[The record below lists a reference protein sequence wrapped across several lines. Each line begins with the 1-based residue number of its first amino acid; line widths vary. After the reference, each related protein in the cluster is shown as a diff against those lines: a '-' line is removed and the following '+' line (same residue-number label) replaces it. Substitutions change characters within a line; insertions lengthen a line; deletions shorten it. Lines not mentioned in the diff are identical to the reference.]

1 MTVMIIAVMLFYYF
15 IDPSAP
21 GFPIKCP
28 SKLLTGYDCPS
39 CGSQRALHALM
50 HGDFV
55 GAIKFNLFL
64 VIGIPYL
71 LLAII
76 AGYIRRP
83 WAVWISRHVVT
94 PLMAYIYIA
103 LFFAW
108 WILRNT
114 ILA

>member
-15 IDPSAP
+15 IDPSVP

-103 LFFAW
+103 LFFVW

-114 ILA
+114 LLA